1 VHLVI
6 YFATVVCPTLPSL
19 RSSPCIRV
27 APQNRLARL
36 ILWVRRR
43 ISSGVVRRPP
53 RGLDFQRKYAK
64 GADLLAAALPGYYRV
79 LNRAMKPLDAKAKK
93 ALIGIL
99 DEVDPDDA
107 ERRMSTFRSASS

>member
-1 VHLVI
+1 L
-6 YFATVVCPTLPSL
+6 
-19 RSSPCIRV
+19 
-27 APQNRLARL
+27 
-36 ILWVRRR
+36 
-43 ISSGVVRRPP
+43 ISS
-53 RGLDFQRKYAK
+53 KYAK
-64 GADLLAAALPGYYRV
+64 GADLLATALPGYYRV